1 MHGVRSYSPLA
12 GGLLVGTAKLKD
24 TATRAGYRQ
33 GLAKMMGG
41 GSDEGAAALEASLAK
56 IETACGTSGIPMRD
70 AALRWLFHHSP
81 LMEGDGVIIG
91 TSRLSQLIEN
101 LESLSADSGPLP
113 EAVLSAIEGA
123 WKRASAGELP
133 RYPGGATMP
142 VARL

>member
-1 MHGVRSYSPLA
+1 MGCVGSYSPLA

-81 LMEGDGVIIG
+81 LIEGDGVIIG

-113 EAVLSAIEGA
+113 EAVLLAIEGA
-123 WKRASAGELP
+123 WKRASARELP
-133 RYPGGATMP
+133 RYPGGAAMP